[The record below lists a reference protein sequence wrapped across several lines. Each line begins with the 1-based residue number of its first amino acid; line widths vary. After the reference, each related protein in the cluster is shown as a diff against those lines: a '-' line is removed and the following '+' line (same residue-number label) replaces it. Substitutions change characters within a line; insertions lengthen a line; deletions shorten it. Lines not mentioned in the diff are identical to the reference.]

1 MISTFELYLQFLFD
15 DHTSLTLDLELQN
28 YDLEMLLQ
36 LPSLILYIKGTAK
49 LLLLDVAS

>member
-36 LPSLILYIKGTAK
+36 LPSLILYIKVMHGQVTIIRC
-49 LLLLDVAS
+49 S